1 MIETV
6 KKHKLD
12 IIVIVSLLLLSAVVL
27 IATTLSRQGGASVE
41 ITVDGE
47 LVGTYSLGTDAV
59 YELNGGTNILTV
71 SGGVAYMSDS
81 NCPDHTCENTGRVK
95 YVGEMIVC
103 LPNRITVTVV
113 GETDGGVDF
122 VS

>member
-27 IATTLSRQGGASVE
+27 IATTLSRQGGASIEV
-41 ITVDGE
+41 TVGGE

>member
-12 IIVIVSLLLLSAVVL
+12 IIVIASLLLLSAVVL
-27 IATTLSRQGGASVE
+27 IATTLSRRGGASVE
-41 ITVDGE
+41 VTVNGE
-47 LVGTYSLGTDAV
+47 VIGTYSLGTDAV

-71 SGGVAYMSDS
+71 SSGTAYMSYSD
-81 NCPDHTCENTGRVK
+81 CPDHTCENTGRVR
-95 YVGEMIVC
+95 YVGETIVC

-113 GETDGGVDF
+113 GESDGGVDF

>member
-27 IATTLSRQGGASVE
+27 IATTLSRQGGASIEV
-41 ITVDGE
+41 TVGGE

-81 NCPDHTCENTGRVK
+81 NCPDHTCENTGRVR

>member
-41 ITVDGE
+41 VTVDGE

-59 YELNGGTNILTV
+59 YELNGGTNVLTV
-71 SGGVAYMSDS
+71 SGGVAYMSYS
-81 NCPDHTCENTGRVK
+81 NCPDHTCENTGRVR

-103 LPNRITVTVV
+103 LPNRITIEVV

>member
-12 IIVIVSLLLLSAVVL
+12 IIVIASLLFISAVFL
-27 IATTLSRQGGASVE
+27 LATTLSRRGGASVE
-41 ITVDGE
+41 VTVNGE
-47 LVGTYSLGTDAV
+47 VIGTYSLGTDAV
-59 YELNGGTNILTV
+59 YELNRGTNILTV
-71 SGGVAYMSDS
+71 SSGVAYMSYSD
-81 NCPDHTCENTGRVK
+81 CPDHTCENTGRVR
-95 YVGEMIVC
+95 YVGETIVC

-113 GETDGGVDF
+113 GESDGGVDF

>member
-12 IIVIVSLLLLSAVVL
+12 IIVIASLLLLSAVFL
-27 IATTLSRQGGASVE
+27 IATTLSRRGGASVE
-41 ITVDGE
+41 VTVNGE
-47 LVGTYSLGTDAV
+47 VIGTYSLGTDAV

-71 SGGVAYMSDS
+71 SGGTAYMSYS
-81 NCPDHTCENTGRVK
+81 NCPDHTCENTGRVR
-95 YVGEMIVC
+95 YVGETIVC

-113 GETDGGVDF
+113 GESDGGVDF

>member
-12 IIVIVSLLLLSAVVL
+12 IIVIASLLLLSAAVL
-27 IATTLSRQGGASVE
+27 IATTLSRRGGASVE
-41 ITVDGE
+41 VTVGGE
-47 LVGTYSLGTDAV
+47 LVGTYSLGIDAV

-71 SGGVAYMSDS
+71 SGGVAYMSYS
-81 NCPDHTCENTGRVK
+81 NCPDHTCENTGRVR

-103 LPNRITVTVV
+103 LPNRITIEVV

>member
-1 MIETV
+1 MIEMV

-27 IATTLSRQGGASVE
+27 IATTLSRQGGASIEV
-41 ITVDGE
+41 TVGGE

-81 NCPDHTCENTGRVK
+81 NCPDHTCENTGRVR

>member
-27 IATTLSRQGGASVE
+27 IATTLSRQGGASIE
-41 ITVDGE
+41 ITVGGE